1 MEKMYQQGVM
11 RTKVE
16 DCQFVCVAQSD
27 YYKILHQG
35 EESIKRHEEN
45 GKLSHV
51 TETRAVDSAGSKSHV
66 IIRVR
71 FLKHNFYLVDM
82 NYGPLS
88 GDLCIP
94 LFLKMS

>member
-45 GKLSHV
+45 GKLVYV
-51 TETRAVDSAGSKSHV
+51 TETRSVDSVGSKAHV

-71 FLKHNFYLVDM
+71 NYLF
-82 NYGPLS
+82 
-88 GDLCIP
+88 I
-94 LFLKMS
+94 FK